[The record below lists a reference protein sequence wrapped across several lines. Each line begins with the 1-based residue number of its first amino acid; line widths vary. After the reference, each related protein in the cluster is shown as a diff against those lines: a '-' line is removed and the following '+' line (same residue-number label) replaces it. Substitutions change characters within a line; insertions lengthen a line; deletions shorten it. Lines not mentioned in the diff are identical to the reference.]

1 MSHGAR
7 VEAKRQAKDGST
19 TAVAKVRPFSAATP
33 FFESDSIMNGEPP
46 MRARVSTGLTV
57 AVFVI
62 AAFGADP
69 ARAAECGDTAQ
80 GFTAWLEDF
89 KQVAINDGVSPDVV
103 DAALA
108 TARFDPSVLAHDHG
122 QGGLQ
127 GNYAAFAARHI
138 TPGRIKKG
146 KTMLLAYAE
155 PFEKIEHRYGV
166 PAPVLVAIWGLETD
180 FGADLGQYPTFSALA
195 TLAYDCRRA
204 QIYRA
209 ELIDALMIVQRGL
222 LPPEHMRGAWAGEIG
237 QTQFMPSAYLKYGVN
252 VEGGGG
258 GDLISSPADA
268 LASTANFLRGHGW
281 TAGARWDE
289 GEPNFA
295 ALLEWNSAPVYAKTI
310 ALFADRLAGLEQ

>member
-1 MSHGAR
+1 MRRTNLKTLLFAI
-7 VEAKRQAKDGST
+7 AT
-19 TAVAKVRPFSAATP
+19 AATLGVM
-33 FFESDSIMNGEPP
+33 S
-46 MRARVSTGLTV
+46 
-57 AVFVI
+57 
-62 AAFGADP
+62 
-69 ARAAECGDTAQ
+69 ARAADCGESAA
-80 GFTAWLEDF
+80 GFNEWLDSF
-89 KQVAINDGVSPDVV
+89 KNVAIRDGVSLEVV
-103 DAALA
+103 DAALNGVLY
-108 TARFDPSVLAHDHG
+108 DPSVSAHDRG
-122 QGGLQ
+122 QGFGQ
-127 GNYAAFAARHI
+127 NFAAFAARHI
-138 TPGRIKKG
+138 TPGRIKRG
-146 KTMLLAYAE
+146 KMMLLAYAE
-155 PFEKIEHRYGV
+155 PFEKIEQRFGV

-222 LPPEHMRGAWAGEIG
+222 LRPEQMRGAWAGEIG

-281 TAGARWDE
+281 TPGARWDE

-310 ALFADRLAGLEQ
+310 ALFADRLVGPEQ